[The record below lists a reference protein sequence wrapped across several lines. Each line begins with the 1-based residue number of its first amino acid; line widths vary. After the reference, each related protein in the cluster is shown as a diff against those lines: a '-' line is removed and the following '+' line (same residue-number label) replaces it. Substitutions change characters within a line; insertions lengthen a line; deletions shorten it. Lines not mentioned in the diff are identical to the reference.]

1 MQYRRRLRS
10 RIIISFLLFG
20 IGLTTLFAGIT
31 LVMREWLEEELIATT
46 LQKEVDAA
54 VEANRKDPKSSEY
67 LPYSRIEGSIKGRN
81 RFASVPF
88 NQRFDTGVYDIS
100 ETGPDGQPHYYKLAV
115 RKADDFWGFLKYDI
129 TEERRTRNVLM
140 VMLVGAVGV
149 FAGLSLAI
157 AFWLSARVLRPVT
170 DLVARVSTF
179 ERGQRPDPLAPHF
192 APDEVGRLASALD
205 DYAERL
211 TELVDRDR
219 AFNADVSHEL
229 RTPLAIIRGASELLL
244 TQDGLDEKTRERIRR
259 IDRAARQSTEL
270 TQALLLLSRN
280 ERQAPSDGETSD
292 VAQVV
297 DSVIETHRTQLG
309 SKPVE
314 VEVVRRA
321 SPHVAAPPAVLA
333 VALGNLVG
341 NAFKYTQAGRVT
353 VRIEDDGVTVEDTG
367 PGFKE
372 QSGKLFERG
381 YRGENTTGK
390 GAGLGL
396 AIVRR
401 LCDLYGW
408 RVSLAPRPEGGA
420 IATLAFG

>member
-179 ERGQRPDPLAPHF
+179 ERGQRPD
-192 APDEVGRLASALD
+192 RLA
-205 DYAERL
+205 
-211 TELVDRDR
+211 
-219 AFNADVSHEL
+219 
-229 RTPLAIIRGASELLL
+229 
-244 TQDGLDEKTRERIRR
+244 
-259 IDRAARQSTEL
+259 AAVHI
-270 TQALLLLSRN
+270 
-280 ERQAPSDGETSD
+280 G
-292 VAQVV
+292 
-297 DSVIETHRTQLG
+297 
-309 SKPVE
+309 
-314 VEVVRRA
+314 
-321 SPHVAAPPAVLA
+321 
-333 VALGNLVG
+333 
-341 NAFKYTQAGRVT
+341 
-353 VRIEDDGVTVEDTG
+353 
-367 PGFKE
+367 
-372 QSGKLFERG
+372 
-381 YRGENTTGK
+381 
-390 GAGLGL
+390 GAGP
-396 AIVRR
+396 
-401 LCDLYGW
+401 LCID
-408 RVSLAPRPEGGA
+408 S
-420 IATLAFG
+420 AFLDAHR